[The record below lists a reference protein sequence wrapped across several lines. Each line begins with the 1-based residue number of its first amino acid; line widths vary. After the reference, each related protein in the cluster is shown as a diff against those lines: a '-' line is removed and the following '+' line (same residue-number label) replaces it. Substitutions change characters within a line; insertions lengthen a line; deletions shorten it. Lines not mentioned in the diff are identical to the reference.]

1 MIKRIL
7 QWTKECVCNS
17 GKPNFDAIEFSAN
30 SSKIVIVCGKCHGM
44 TCWWPI
50 NTEEIAPPLD
60 EHRTKEKSLA
70 NPIRVS

>member
-44 TCWWPI
+44 ICWWPI
-50 NTEEIAPPLD
+50 GPEQIAPHSMNTERKKNL
-60 EHRTKEKSLA
+60 
-70 NPIRVS
+70 

>member
-30 SSKIVIVCGKCHGM
+30 SSKIVIVCGKCHSM
-44 TCWWPI
+44 MCWWPI
-50 NTEEIAPPLD
+50 SAEQIAPPLD
-60 EHRTKEKSLA
+60 EHRTKQKSLA